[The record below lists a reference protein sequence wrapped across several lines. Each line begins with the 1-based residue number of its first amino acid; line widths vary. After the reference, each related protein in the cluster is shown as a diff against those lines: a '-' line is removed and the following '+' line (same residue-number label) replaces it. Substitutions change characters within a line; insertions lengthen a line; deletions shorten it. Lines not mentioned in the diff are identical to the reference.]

1 MRVKANFGDRPFVY
15 SEGHAHRD
23 AADVP
28 EGESLEEIVALFK
41 ELPFHP
47 YDDEEEEGEGGDVPP
62 LPQPI
67 EEGKPPEVKH
77 EPLVTDPQSKE
88 LQSPKLPAKGDM
100 IIDMGNLIH
109 SFFVKQLIIIMC
121 QCKCVAIIRL
131 AMCLI
136 SH

>member
-47 YDDEEEEGEGGDVPP
+47 YDDEEGEGGGDVHVPP
-62 LPQPI
+62 LPQPT
-67 EEGKPPEVKH
+67 EEVKPMEIKH
-77 EPLVTDPQSKE
+77 EPLVTDPPSKE
-88 LQSPKLPAKGDM
+88 LETPKLPAKGD
-100 IIDMGNLIH
+100 NKH
-109 SFFVKQLIIIMC
+109 W
-121 QCKCVAIIRL
+121 
-131 AMCLI
+131 
-136 SH
+136 